1 MFRMGCIKMRRNKRL
16 RSIDE
21 FGKKKNDVRGRTREG
36 DRMSE

>member
-1 MFRMGCIKMRRNKRL
+1 MFRMGCIEMRMNKRL

-21 FGKKKNDVRGRTREG
+21 LGKKKNDVRGRTRKG